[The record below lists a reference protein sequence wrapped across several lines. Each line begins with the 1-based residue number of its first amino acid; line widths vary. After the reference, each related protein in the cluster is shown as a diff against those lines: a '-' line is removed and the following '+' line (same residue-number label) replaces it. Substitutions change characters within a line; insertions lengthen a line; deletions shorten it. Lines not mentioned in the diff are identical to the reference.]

1 MESNYHSTIA
11 MQRVE
16 EEFYGGHSPLLTLC
30 HANGKGKERL
40 NRSMQGCLTD
50 CVTSA
55 CEPEVRASVRM
66 LKDRARPWSDGPI
79 SMSDLPS

>member
-50 CVTSA
+50 CVTCLRTGGS
-55 CEPEVRASVRM
+55 CQRPEAEGSGEAM
-66 LKDRARPWSDGPI
+66 E
-79 SMSDLPS
+79 